1 MGVELFVVDDG
12 WFIGRNDDTAGLG
25 DWYVDPEKFPNGMN
39 ELIDEVHRLG
49 MKFGLWIEPEMVNP
63 KSRLFQ
69 NIRNG
74 CSPIPTGRSSWPKSV

>member
-49 MKFGLWIEPEMVNP
+49 MKFGLWD
-63 KSRLFQ
+63 
-69 NIRNG
+69 
-74 CSPIPTGRSSWPKSV
+74 